1 MKTRL
6 KLVLLRLG
14 LIPYTIVYLIA
25 MTLLGIGIGLYALFL
40 AFPSW
45 LCTGF
50 VEGWLPDIDLSIFD
64 KYPDKIKKLERE
76 IL

>member
-14 LIPYTIVYLIA
+14 LIPHTIIYWFILL
-25 MTLLGIGIGLYALFL
+25 LLGIGAGLYALFL

-50 VEGWLPDIDLSIFD
+50 VEGWLPDVDLSIFD
-64 KYPDKIKKLERE
+64 KYPNKIKKLERE

>member
-14 LIPYTIVYLIA
+14 LILHTIIYWSVLL
-25 MTLLGIGIGLYALFL
+25 LLGISAVLYVLSL

-45 LCTGF
+45 LWTGY
-50 VEGWLPDIDLSIFD
+50 VAGWWPDIDLSLFD
-64 KYPDKIKKLERE
+64 KYPDMIRKLERE
-76 IL
+76 I

>member
-14 LIPYTIVYLIA
+14 LIPHTIIYFLALLLLLIISVLYTII
-25 MTLLGIGIGLYALFL
+25 L

-45 LCTGF
+45 LWTGNI
-50 VEGWLPDIDLSIFD
+50 EGWWPGVDLSIFD
-64 KYPDKIKKLERE
+64 KYPNYIKKLERE
-76 IL
+76 I

>member
-6 KLVLLRLG
+6 KLVLLKLG
-14 LIPYTIVYLIA
+14 LIPHTIIYWLVLLLIV
-25 MTLLGIGIGLYALFL
+25 IGVGLYKIFL

-45 LCTGF
+45 ICTGYS
-50 VEGWLPDIDLSIFD
+50 EKWLPDIDLSIFD
-64 KYPDKIKKLERE
+64 KYPNMIKRLEKE

>member
-1 MKTRL
+1 MKTHL

-14 LIPYTIVYLIA
+14 LIPYAIIYLIA
-25 MTLLGIGIGLYALFL
+25 MTLLGIGTGLYALFL

>member
-14 LIPYTIVYLIA
+14 LIPHTIVYLI
-25 MTLLGIGIGLYALFL
+25 TIILLGIGAGLYAFFL

-45 LCTGF
+45 LWTGY
-50 VEGWLPDIDLSIFD
+50 VEGWLPGIDLSIFD
-64 KYPDKIKKLERE
+64 KYPNYIKKIERE
-76 IL
+76 I

>member
-14 LIPYTIVYLIA
+14 LIPHAIIYFLALLLLLIICVLYTMV
-25 MTLLGIGIGLYALFL
+25 L

-45 LCTGF
+45 LWTGY
-50 VEGWLPDIDLSIFD
+50 VEGWWPGVDLSIFD
-64 KYPDKIKKLERE
+64 KYPKMIKKLERE
-76 IL
+76 ML